1 MSKLPLFFLK
11 MDKDSAFC
19 VLTNDIPSISK
30 SRIRN
35 LQSIGRVLRKGEN
48 KNSAILYD
56 IADDISNND
65 KSPNYTLNHLF
76 DRIKIYNQEN
86 FDYEIVNIKFR
97 K

>member
-1 MSKLPLFFLK
+1 MQLSSQVTEL
-11 MDKDSAFC
+11 SQQ
-19 VLTNDIPSISK
+19 VLISK
-30 SRIRN
+30 NYITLFLHHHLN
-35 LQSIGRVLRKGEN
+35 QEGEN
-48 KNSAILYD
+48 KNSAVLYD

-76 DRIKIYNQEN
+76 ERIKIYNQEN